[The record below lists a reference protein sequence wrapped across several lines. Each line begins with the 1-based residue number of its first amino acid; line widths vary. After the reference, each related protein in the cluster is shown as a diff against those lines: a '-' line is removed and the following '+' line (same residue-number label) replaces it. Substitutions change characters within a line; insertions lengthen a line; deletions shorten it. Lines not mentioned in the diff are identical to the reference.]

1 MSNIP
6 TPKTSKQL
14 KQDMIEELS
23 KEGFDTNILSDD
35 SGDLGLSIRSNND
48 NVKAGGRISL
58 IVLWPI
64 MLVFYI
70 YHFLKNLIR

>member
-1 MSNIP
+1 MSNTP

-35 SGDLGLSIRSNND
+35 SGDLGIT
-48 NVKAGGRISL
+48 
-58 IVLWPI
+58 
-64 MLVFYI
+64 
-70 YHFLKNLIR
+70 NLEDFIDLLEDDFDYN